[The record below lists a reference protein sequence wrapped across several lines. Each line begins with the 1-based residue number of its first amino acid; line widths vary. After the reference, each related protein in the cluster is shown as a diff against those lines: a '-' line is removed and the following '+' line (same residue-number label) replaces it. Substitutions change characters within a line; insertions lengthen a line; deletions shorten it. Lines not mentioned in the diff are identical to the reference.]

1 MKKIK
6 MCISLRPSMSIF
18 CFSAG
23 TGIGLTKTAGSG
35 PVPIMGHGFSWSP
48 AVSPGP

>member
-18 CFSAG
+18 SFSVG
-23 TGIGLTKTAGSG
+23 TGIGRTETTGSE
-35 PVPIMGHGFSWSP
+35 PVSIMGHGFSWSP